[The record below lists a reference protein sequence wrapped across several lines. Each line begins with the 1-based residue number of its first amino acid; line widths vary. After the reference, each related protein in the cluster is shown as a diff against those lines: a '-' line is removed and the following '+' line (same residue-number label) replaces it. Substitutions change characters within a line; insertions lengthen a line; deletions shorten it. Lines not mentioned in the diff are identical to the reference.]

1 MKGYTMNKK
10 SGFTLIELL
19 VVISIIALLMAI
31 LMPSLQRARE
41 QAKAVACQAKLK
53 QWSLAISMYTGE
65 HNGYFHQG
73 WTSSQGPQSL
83 WMDAWLP
90 YYKDVTLRLCPG
102 ATKPYSEGGQ
112 YGLDGA
118 WGEWP
123 AGSSEGGEIGGSGS
137 YGINGWVNNPKGIP
151 AAARD
156 PKWYWRTV
164 NVRGAS
170 QIPLFLGGAWARM
183 YVHQTDVPPEYE
195 GDTLTVGS
203 NRPIK
208 NFCLNRHNGFVNGLF
223 LDFTVRP
230 LGLKELWTLKWHREF
245 DINGPYTKAGGMVP
259 SEWPQWMRHYKDY

>member
-53 QWSLAISMYTGE
+53 QWSLAISMYTGD

-73 WTSSQGPQSL
+73 WAGSQGPQSL

-118 WGEWP
+118 WG
-123 AGSSEGGEIGGSGS
+123 
-137 YGINGWVNNPKGIP
+137 
-151 AAARD
+151 
-156 PKWYWRTV
+156 
-164 NVRGAS
+164 
-170 QIPLFLGGAWARM
+170 
-183 YVHQTDVPPEYE
+183 
-195 GDTLTVGS
+195 
-203 NRPIK
+203 
-208 NFCLNRHNGFVNGLF
+208 
-223 LDFTVRP
+223 
-230 LGLKELWTLKWHREF
+230 
-245 DINGPYTKAGGMVP
+245 
-259 SEWPQWMRHYKDY
+259 